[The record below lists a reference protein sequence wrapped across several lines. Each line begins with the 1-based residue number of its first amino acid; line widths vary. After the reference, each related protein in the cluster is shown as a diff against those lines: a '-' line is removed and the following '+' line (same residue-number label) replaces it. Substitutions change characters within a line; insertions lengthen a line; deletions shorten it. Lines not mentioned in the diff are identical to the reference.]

1 MVGVLHIVNL
11 WMGTM
16 EPAVRHLPASFFQ
29 IASRIATGTIPDERA
44 IVSLFSG
51 CGGLDLGFLGGFP
64 FAGRYFDRLPFKVI
78 WANESDPVACKTY
91 HRNLKHQ
98 IHHGL
103 IADMLPTLPDA
114 ADIVLGG
121 FPCQDVSV
129 NGKGQAEKGERT
141 ILYKSMLQVIE
152 KVKPLAFV
160 AENVKGLLSHAA
172 FHKRMIDE
180 FKSLEGY
187 QVSEQV
193 YRASD
198 YGVPQHRDRLIIVG
212 VKGDKAF
219 TPPDQTDYV
228 LTAKDVLGDLET
240 RPEDAK
246 IGHVWSKALPSP
258 DQGNRKLRA
267 DEPATTIRAEHH
279 GNTQWHYSRPRRI
292 SLREAARLQS
302 FPDAFVF
309 TGGMRHTERQ
319 IGNAVPP
326 VLAWH
331 IAKALRTHLDK

>member
-1 MVGVLHIVNL
+1 
-11 WMGTM
+11 M
-16 EPAVRHLPASFFQ
+16 EPAVRHLPASFLQ
-29 IASRIATGTIPDERA
+29 IASRIATAPIPAERT

-64 FAGRYFDRLPFKVI
+64 FAGRYFDRLPFTVT
-78 WANESDPVACKTY
+78 WANESNPDACKTY
-91 HRNLKHQ
+91 KLNLKHH
-98 IHHGL
+98 IHQGL
-103 IADMLPTLPDA
+103 IADMFSTLPDS
-114 ADIVLGG
+114 ADVVLGG

-129 NGKGQAEKGERT
+129 NGKGQAENGERT
-141 ILYKSMLQVIE
+141 ILYKSMLQVIG
-152 KVKPLAFV
+152 KVHPLAFV
-160 AENVKGLLSHAA
+160 AENVKGFLSHST
-172 FHKRMIDE
+172 FHKQMMDE
-180 FKSLEGY
+180 FESLEGY
-187 QVSEQV
+187 HVSHQV

-212 VKGDKAF
+212 VKGEKAF
-219 TPPDQTDYV
+219 TPPDPTDYV
-228 LTAKDVLGDLET
+228 LTAKDVLSDLET
-240 RPEDAK
+240 RSKDAK
-246 IGHVWSKALPSP
+246 FSHVWSQAERSP

-279 GNTQWHYSRPRRI
+279 GNTQWHYSLKRRI

-309 TGGMRHTERQ
+309 SGGMRSTERQ

-331 IAKALRTHLDK
+331 LAKAIQDYIE